1 MFLPWLQYANELF
14 GAISIFLPTVLR
26 ICWGPLKNSSI
37 EEKKFDSLQ
46 ISSELNDGNGDVE
59 AGKKI
64 NNAHSSSDNNNYVDD
79 NENNDKLG
87 LETDLRGVRTD
98 AQKNGKASLR

>member
-1 MFLPWLQYANELF
+1 MQVEFHGQREDQKGYH
-14 GAISIFLPTVLR
+14 SQ
-26 ICWGPLKNSSI
+26 
-37 EEKKFDSLQ
+37 KKKQFDSLQ

>member
-1 MFLPWLQYANELF
+1 MQMSSLALFQYSCRLSYEFVEELQYW
-14 GAISIFLPTVLR
+14 R
-26 ICWGPLKNSSI
+26 
-37 EEKKFDSLQ
+37 KKQFDRLQ
-46 ISSELNDGNGDVE
+46 ISSKLNDGNGDVE

-79 NENNDKLG
+79 NENNDKLE

>member
-1 MFLPWLQYANELF
+1 MLRATEEFQYW
-14 GAISIFLPTVLR
+14 R
-26 ICWGPLKNSSI
+26 
-37 EEKKFDSLQ
+37 KKQFDSLQ

-98 AQKNGKASLR
+98 AQKNGKASLRWTLT